1 MKSEGKIEEID
12 VERERR
18 RLDEQV
24 DADTGDER

>member
-1 MKSEGKIEEID
+1 MKGKGKIEEID

-24 DADTGDER
+24 DDDTGDE

>member
-12 VERERR
+12 VERELR

-24 DADTGDER
+24 DDDTGDER

>member
-1 MKSEGKIEEID
+1 MKSEGKIEEIN

-24 DADTGDER
+24 DDDTGDER

>member
-1 MKSEGKIEEID
+1 MKGEGKIEEID

-24 DADTGDER
+24 DDDTGDE

>member
-1 MKSEGKIEEID
+1 MKGKGKIEEID

-24 DADTGDER
+24 ADDTGDE